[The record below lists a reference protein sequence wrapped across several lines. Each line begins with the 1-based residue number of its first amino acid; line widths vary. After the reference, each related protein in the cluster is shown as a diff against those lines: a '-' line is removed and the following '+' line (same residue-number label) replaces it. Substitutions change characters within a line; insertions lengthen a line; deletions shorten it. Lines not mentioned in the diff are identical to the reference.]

1 MNCQHFLFVKHS
13 CSAFNERGNCIFN
26 CGNILFMHNV
36 WLWKSCNISGCGILE
51 LYTFLCNIINKSSV
65 ASIVVGQPK
74 VTIIIVYYA
83 ILLVVLFGLKNI
95 RTKYTRAEKE
105 RNIIKKKQDLYWKG
119 KLKKRKE

>member
-1 MNCQHFLFVKHS
+1 MVIVSSIVGIFCS
-13 CSAFNERGNCIFN
+13 CIMFGFGKVVIFP
-26 CGNILFMHNV
+26 
-36 WLWKSCNISGCGILE
+36 GCGILE

-105 RNIIKKKQDLYWKG
+105 RNIIKKKQDLYWKR
-119 KLKKRKE
+119 KLKKREE